1 MQTET
6 GKKVWTEKELMAL
19 PDEGYKYE
27 LVNGE
32 LIMTPTGME
41 HGNIAMLIGGKL
53 SLYAREKNLG
63 IVCDSSTGFWMKSGN
78 CRSPDVS
85 FVDKERLRDLK
96 RPPKKFFQGAPD
108 LAVEILSPEDTVE
121 KLHEKIIEY
130 FENGTRL
137 VWVVN
142 PEDQTVLVY
151 HTPQPDKLLRTG
163 DELDGENVIPGFSMP
178 VGELFAELEF

>member
-19 PDEGYKYE
+19 PDDGNKYE
-27 LVNGE
+27 LVNGD
-32 LIMTPTGME
+32 LVMTPTGIE
-41 HGNIAMLIGGKL
+41 HEDIG
-53 SLYAREKNLG
+53 ARLTSALTRFVIEHKVG
-63 IVCDSSTGFWMKSGN
+63 VVCGSSAGYWMKGGN
-78 CRSPDVS
+78 LRSPDVS
-85 FVDKERLRDLK
+85 FIAKERLAGLK
-96 RPPKKFFQGAPD
+96 RPPKTFFGGAPD

-121 KLHEKIIEY
+121 RLHEKIVEY
-130 FENGTRL
+130 FENGTQL

-142 PEDQTVLVY
+142 PEEQTVLVY